1 MHNSNIH
8 IPGLILLLFRIILY
22 ICAVYFLLMG
32 VMLIFFPQVVTKNA
46 GVQHPLV
53 LGILRGAG
61 GSVII
66 SAIFYILIALKPYER
81 RWAAY
86 VIALANILAVALDL
100 ISVSL
105 GEYTLSHAMI
115 DIPIEVVSF
124 LVIVIFYSRYRTSV
138 ACPAAPH

>member
-1 MHNSNIH
+1 MQNSIQH
-8 IPGLILLLFRIILY
+8 VPKSSLFLFRIVLY
-22 ICAVYFLLMG
+22 IGAVYFLLMG
-32 VMLIFFPQVVTKNA
+32 AMLIFFPQVVTKSA

-66 SAIFYILIALKPYER
+66 FPIFYVLIAMKPSER

-86 VIALANILAVALDL
+86 VIVFANIFAVALDL

-105 GEYTLSHAMI
+105 GEYALSHAML

-124 LVIVIFYSRYRTSV
+124 LVIIVFYSRYKTGV
-138 ACPAAPH
+138 A